1 MRIKEVGNV
10 LVAGLMVMD
19 IVVKPVDAK
28 LFERD
33 TTHVAN
39 MEFLTGG
46 DALNVAVNL
55 AKLGENVRACA
66 LVGEDSAGA
75 LIRRTLAQSGA
86 DCAGILVDPAVHTSV
101 SIVMNRPDGERHF
114 VCHLDSTERY
124 DASNISDADLHDAR
138 ALYIGSMMAL
148 PGLEGGVLKALFER
162 CKAHGVLTA
171 MDATASTDGRWL
183 ERIEDVLALTDV
195 FVPSRGEAERITG
208 TQDPV
213 QAAQFLRDCG
223 VCVTGV
229 KLGER
234 GCYIDD
240 GVSPF
245 FLPAIRCENPV
256 DLTGAGDAFMS
267 GFLYG
272 ILRGWSTSA
281 SARFAT
287 GMSYSTIQL
296 LGASTHSPTVESIL
310 QYAKLLDQN
319 P

>member
-124 DASNISDADLHDAR
+124 DASNISTLVYDAER
-138 ALYIGSMMAL
+138 SIGSMMAL
-148 PGLEGGVLKALFER
+148 PDWRGVLKALFE
-162 CKAHGVLTA
+162 
-171 MDATASTDGRWL
+171 
-183 ERIEDVLALTDV
+183 
-195 FVPSRGEAERITG
+195 
-208 TQDPV
+208 
-213 QAAQFLRDCG
+213 
-223 VCVTGV
+223 
-229 KLGER
+229 
-234 GCYIDD
+234 
-240 GVSPF
+240 
-245 FLPAIRCENPV
+245 PARHTEC
-256 DLTGAGDAFMS
+256 
-267 GFLYG
+267 
-272 ILRGWSTSA
+272 
-281 SARFAT
+281 
-287 GMSYSTIQL
+287 
-296 LGASTHSPTVESIL
+296 
-310 QYAKLLDQN
+310 
-319 P
+319 